1 MNSNSYWAAGGD
13 LEQQAG
19 TKEKGLED
27 EIELVWEKGGSGLNF
42 YTDVQ
47 VSLEIMIR
55 KINLRVSLQ
64 LTFIKLIQRGYSTK
78 G

>member
-1 MNSNSYWAAGGD
+1 MNQKKCFILSIYVIQVNSNSYWAAGGD

-47 VSLEIMIR
+47 VS
-55 KINLRVSLQ
+55 
-64 LTFIKLIQRGYSTK
+64 
-78 G
+78 

>member
-1 MNSNSYWAAGGD
+1 MLNLINIIKFQVNSNSYLAEGGD

-19 TKEKGLED
+19 TKQKAFED

-47 VSLEIMIR
+47 VEINVFSPVMIT
-55 KINLRVSLQ
+55 INKC
-64 LTFIKLIQRGYSTK
+64 IK
-78 G
+78 